1 MANPTTSSS
10 STADATQQEIAKL
23 QEQLQK
29 GTADASGYLDSLK
42 TKLTEFDNSHQ
53 LSETASSYFQT
64 AMDNAN
70 ASVAELKKVGDSMKT
85 KSDNASEAV
94 VASANSS
101 LEQAYAALSELNK
114 SAQAYDDKVRTSIN
128 SNVASA
134 KEGSSKTLASWQ
146 DSITS
151 LVNATRE
158 TTFSGFEAIQN
169 QIAATQKAIAE
180 QAAAAQATV
189 SETAGAVA
197 KQASDATPA
206 ATTDKEEAAP
216 TLLQRATGVVT
227 SSVGYVAGAI
237 QNATAAAPQD
247 STVKKGVDETK
258 TPAAS
263 S

>member
-1 MANPTTSSS
+1 MANPTTSNSS
-10 STADATQQEIAKL
+10 GDATQQEISKL

-29 GTADASGYLDSLK
+29 GATNASGYLDSLK
-42 TKLTEFDNSHQ
+42 TRLTDFDNSHQ
-53 LSETASSYFQT
+53 FSETASSYFQT

-70 ASVAELKKVGDSMKT
+70 ASVAQLKEAGDNMKT
-85 KSDNASEAV
+85 KSDNASETV

-101 LEQAYAALSELNK
+101 LEQAYAALSELGK
-114 SAQAYDDKVRTSIN
+114 SAQSYDDKVRTSIN
-128 SNVASA
+128 SNVDSA

-169 QIAATQKAIAE
+169 QIAATQKAITE

-197 KQASDATPA
+197 KQASDAAP
-206 ATTDKEEAAP
+206 TTTTEKEEDAP

-247 STVKKGVDETK
+247 SAAKKGVDETK